1 MNLIAY
7 TDGHGDRLGHRDR
20 VQTEWTPI
28 EQFEAD
34 EKYRLNRIF
43 GIHIETVVACK
54 YPFYL

>member
-7 TDGHGDRLGHRDR
+7 TDGHGDRQGHRDR

-43 GIHIETVVACK
+43 GIHIETVVA
-54 YPFYL
+54 